1 MNPQLIGIWEHMR
14 DLGLCALAHANRHTA
29 YADMENGAWCEL
41 AVLQAAHSAEILFKA
56 RIAQE
61 HPLLIFEDFPKIS
74 SDEITVKDLFTK
86 GKTIEW
92 SDIPTRLWATT
103 GIRVKNIEQFRN
115 FGKLRNGIQHFAPP
129 PGIDVADETLKFIY
143 EIIDPFINECW
154 GLFAIDYDEDYEE
167 YIYLVSA
174 LAYRE
179 IPFLVSAEAARCF
192 EDWNV
197 DWSQVSSSYSQMMK
211 ERAQKAMLIVK

>member
-1 MNPQLIGIWEHMR
+1 MNSQLIGIWEHMR

-29 YADMENGAWCEL
+29 YADIENGAWHEL

-56 RIAQE
+56 RTAQE
-61 HPLLIFEDFPKIS
+61 HPLLICEDLPKIS
-74 SDEITVKDLFTK
+74 SEERTVEALFAK

-92 SDIPTRLWATT
+92 SDIPTRLWAAT
-103 GIRVKNIEQFRN
+103 GIRVEKIKQFHS

-129 PGIDVADETLKFIY
+129 SGIDVVDETLKFIY

-179 IPFLVSAEAARCF
+179 IPFLVSTKAARCF
-192 EDWNV
+192 KGWNV
-197 DWSQVSSSYSQMMK
+197 DWSQVNPCYSQMIQ
-211 ERAQKAMLIVK
+211 ERVQKALQNSI

>member
-1 MNPQLIGIWEHMR
+1 MNPQLMGIWEHMR
-14 DLGLCALAHANRHTA
+14 ELGLCALAHANRHTA
-29 YADMENGAWCEL
+29 YYSMINSAWHEL
-41 AVLQAAHSAEILFKA
+41 VVLQAAHAAEILFKA

-74 SDEITVKDLFTK
+74 ASDEITVDLLFEK

-103 GIRVKNIEQFRN
+103 GIRIANIEQFQK

-129 PGIDVADETLKFIY
+129 SGLDVTNETLAFIY
-143 EIIDPFINECW
+143 NVIDPFINECW
-154 GLFAIDYDEDYEE
+154 GLFAIDYDEDDEE
-167 YIYLVSA
+167 YIYLIPA

-179 IPFLVSAEAARCF
+179 IPFLVSTEAAKCF
-192 EDWNV
+192 ENWDV
-197 DWSQVSSSYSQMMK
+197 DWDKVKSSYLCIIQ
-211 ERAQKAMLIVK
+211 ERVEKALKN

>member
-1 MNPQLIGIWEHMR
+1 MNPKFIGIWEHMR

-29 YADMENGAWCEL
+29 YTDMENGAWHEL

-61 HPLLIFEDFPKIS
+61 HPLLIFEDFPKIT
-74 SDEITVKDLFTK
+74 SDEITVEDLFAK

-103 GIRVKNIEQFRN
+103 GIRVDNTEQFRN
-115 FGKLRNGIQHFAPP
+115 FGKLRNCIQHFAPP
-129 PGIDVADETLKFIY
+129 SGIDVVDETLRFIY
-143 EIIDPFINECW
+143 ETIDPFINECW
-154 GLFAIDYDEDYEE
+154 GLFAIDYDEDCEK
-167 YIYLVSA
+167 YIYLVPA

-179 IPFLVSAEAARCF
+179 IPFLISTEAARCF
-192 EDWNV
+192 EDWDI
-197 DWSQVSSSYSQMMK
+197 DWNQVSPFYSQMILEK
-211 ERAQKAMLIVK
+211 VRKALQY